1 MSDGGVEQEYEAL
14 VARVQACRRCP
25 RMEGRRRV
33 LGPANGNPRAP
44 VLILAEA
51 PGRAGADR
59 TGMPFSG
66 DHSGRNFE
74 RLLAAAGWTRDDVL
88 ISNAVLCNPRKANG
102 RNDRPTAAEI
112 ERCSEYC
119 RALLALMRPQV
130 VVTLGNV
137 ALAAL
142 ARIAPHALRLREH
155 VGRLWPWNSTYL
167 FPLYHPSP
175 QVVIAPTGR
184 PLAQQ
189 EEDFRRL
196 RIAVDLICAA
206 EEACHGGAL
215 F

>member
-1 MSDGGVEQEYEAL
+1 M
-14 VARVQACRRCP
+14 
-25 RMEGRRRV
+25 

-130 VVTLGNV
+130 VVTL
-137 ALAAL
+137 ATWRWPRW
-142 ARIAPHALRLREH
+142 RIAPHAPGCASTSAGC
-155 VGRLWPWNSTYL
+155 GRGTAPICSRSTI
-167 FPLYHPSP
+167 P
-175 QVVIAPTGR
+175 V
-184 PLAQQ
+184 
-189 EEDFRRL
+189 RRW
-196 RIAVDLICAA
+196 
-206 EEACHGGAL
+206 
-215 F
+215 